1 MQVLRLATEAGA
13 HMASP
18 APEPG
23 APEAATPL
31 PQQLHVTPLAAHVLT
46 ELLLHGAPLL
56 APCLPPPVAALD
68 ALRQSSGN
76 SGRGAAG
83 TSGGGEVAALEGVA
97 REMLR
102 LLPVVAAAAR
112 ACPHELPIEEFLF
125 FGQTPSGQSPAA
137 LLAAYTAYTQHEAAT
152 EQAEVRPLVL
162 PFPAA
167 GTVLPPRPP
176 LPLPMLTPRPPP
188 PPAPAAGDPQLPG
201 SQGAAGNAG
210 VHLAPR
216 RPPPDAGGSL
226 TGGGCTPRRPGP
238 GGTHRPLQVRG
249 RVGDRRGDGRR
260 GQ

>member
-31 PQQLHVTPLAAHVLT
+31 PQQLHVTPLAAHVLI
-46 ELLLHGAPLL
+46 ELLLQGAPLL

-68 ALRQSSGN
+68 ALRQSSGS

-83 TSGGGEVAALEGVA
+83 ASGGGEVAALEGVA

-152 EQAEVRPLVL
+152 EQAETTLSYLALKGLQAMQACISRPV
-162 PFPAA
+162 A
-167 GTVLPPRPP
+167 RR
-176 LPLPMLTPRPPP
+176 PMLTGLSLAAVVPR
-188 PPAPAAGDPQLPG
+188 GG
-201 SQGAAGNAG
+201 
-210 VHLAPR
+210 LAQEALIALFR
-216 RPPPDAGGSL
+216 
-226 TGGGCTPRRPGP
+226 
-238 GGTHRPLQVRG
+238 
-249 RVGDRRGDGRR
+249 
-260 GQ
+260 